1 MAESWLRTTVAPLA
15 AAPDEKLKRFY
26 GAVSG
31 ESPEAAVKARL
42 SRLGDALVAHV
53 AADASDGAREHA
65 DLATKLYYRLLVA
78 FLESE
83 EKRLAVV
90 LRCAAP
96 LECAPSPPTLPSPL
110 FPSPPGQLLG
120 NDAFHTALYACCV
133 EAVAATLHT
142 EGLEFPAV
150 LTATSLHA
158 FDFFK
163 VIEPFV
169 RHEPTLPP
177 PLKSH
182 FKDVEDKI
190 LETLAWADDSPLHEL
205 MEEGRRRRRRRRHSR
220 PAPTA
225 RWRASRS

>member
-83 EKRLAVV
+83 EKRLKQSSFGA
-90 LRCAAP
+90 LRPSNAALP
-96 LECAPSPPTLPSPL
+96 AHRPSRSSLTSLRPSPPQANSSATTRSTRRSMHAASRR
-110 FPSPPGQLLG
+110 SPPRC
-120 NDAFHTALYACCV
+120 T
-133 EAVAATLHT
+133 
-142 EGLEFPAV
+142 P
-150 LTATSLHA
+150 
-158 FDFFK
+158 
-163 VIEPFV
+163 
-169 RHEPTLPP
+169 
-177 PLKSH
+177 
-182 FKDVEDKI
+182 
-190 LETLAWADDSPLHEL
+190 
-205 MEEGRRRRRRRRHSR
+205 
-220 PAPTA
+220 
-225 RWRASRS
+225 RASSSPPC